1 MQYKEPV
8 REENH
13 PFLQLILLLAVG
25 IGGLLIFAIIAI
37 VICVIIYGTSIL
49 TDMSWATGNNLEK
62 IGALKIFLT
71 AQQIGLFLT
80 PALLLAIFERK
91 KPQHFYGMSAPKVNY
106 LGIVFLIMICSTPFM
121 AWVNLTNQQMH
132 LPAALKGLEKW
143 MRLQEDQAMVTTKA
157 ILSTKTIAGLLANLF
172 VIAIMPAICEEFIF
186 RGGLQRTIFRWLKNP
201 HVAIWVSAI
210 IFSAIHVQFFGFFPR
225 LFLGAAFGYLY
236 FWTGSIWYAVFAHFL
251 NNAYAVIVAFYL
263 QKQNLPLHDSD
274 DLGIAWYGYLI
285 SAILTLALFWIL
297 KEKTAKE
304 RQEISKV

>member
-1 MQYKEPV
+1 MQHTQPV

-25 IGGLLIFAIIAI
+25 IGGLLIFAVIAI
-37 VICVIIYGTSIL
+37 VICVLMYGTSIL

-263 QKQNLPLHDSD
+263 QKQNLPLDDSD

>member
-263 QKQNLPLHDSD
+263 QKQNLPLDDSD

>member
-1 MQYKEPV
+1 MQYNQPV

-25 IGGLLIFAIIAI
+25 IGGLLIFAVIAI
-37 VICVIIYGTSIL
+37 VICVLMYGTSIL
-49 TDMSWATGNNLEK
+49 TDMSWATGGDLEK

-91 KPQHFYGMSAPKVNY
+91 KPQHFYGMSAPKFDY
-106 LGIVFLIMICSTPFM
+106 LGIVFLIMVCSTPFM

-132 LPAALKGLEKW
+132 LPEAFKGIEKW
-143 MRLQEDQAMVTTKA
+143 MRAQEDQAMVTTKA
-157 ILSTKTIAGLLANLF
+157 ILSTKSVGGLLANLF
-172 VIAIMPAICEEFIF
+172 VIAVMPAICEEFIF

-210 IFSAIHVQFFGFFPR
+210 IFSTIHVQFFGFFPR

-263 QKQNLPLHDSD
+263 QKQNLPIDDGD

-297 KEKTAKE
+297 KDKAAKE
-304 RQEISKV
+304 RLHSPQI